1 MSPGESGQFPV
12 GHPHYEILDTCGKGG
27 MGVVY
32 RARDER
38 LNRVVAL
45 KFISKGDDGTES
57 AETLARFRREAESI
71 GSLNHP
77 NIATLFELGD
87 WDGTPFLAMELL
99 AGDPLKKRLAPGTG
113 LPMSEVMDYTRQLGA
128 ALACAHTE
136 GILHRDI
143 KPSNAM
149 FNSRGTLKLL
159 DFGLAKGIHDSDLT
173 QTGMTV
179 GTVSYMPPEI
189 IAGRDATIQ
198 SDLFSFA
205 AVVYEMAA
213 GRTIH
218 AGGNRGN
225 GGSFAAGITPLR
237 SVRPEIPVEF
247 SDAVA
252 KALSS
257 NPTDRFASVTDF
269 LSALDGAVA
278 ALDDRTRTIT
288 SPVPQPIPKRP
299 LGWIPVVGIAL
310 VLLASAAWWW
320 WTTGSKQVRLQ
331 TVVVLPFE
339 NLSSDPANQALC
351 DGLQET
357 VSGLLARAP
366 ELRDKV
372 LVVPASEL
380 RRGQVRTI
388 SDALRQ
394 FGATMAIT
402 GSLVRSE
409 GGLQVA
415 LNLSDSSPVR
425 QRNSRVIS
433 VSGAELSRLQGSL
446 GTDLGLLLG
455 SGPLTTIQTSAGETT
470 GNSAAYDLF
479 LRGKGALELRAYDD
493 AMALLA
499 KAVDADP
506 GFAAAR
512 AKLAETYVRKS
523 LSTKDPSWLAM
534 ADAEV
539 AKAAKAGPIPPVLL
553 AQALVRKATGKSAE
567 AVALFQQY
575 LKADPG
581 DPEASRF
588 LADELL
594 LMGRPAEAE
603 SIYLQTIRLRPG
615 YWPLYEALGN
625 LYAAQRQYGKSKEAF
640 ETAIVLAPKIPSLR
654 YNLGA
659 MYFKIGNWVAAE
671 AAFRDSVALRP
682 TAVAQANLGVV
693 LFYQGKYLEAA
704 KQTEAATVL
713 QPSNSINWGNLGDD
727 WWQIPNE
734 RGKARAAFE
743 RAAELAEK
751 RLALNPED
759 VQIRKNYSLYLAKL
773 GRVPEALAQA
783 RRAIQQAPKDASVR
797 YYAARTFTA
806 SGKTPEALETL
817 ALALDLGYDPKE
829 IEREPD
835 FSMLQENDRY
845 RQMMRGRQTDE
856 RN

>member
-1 MSPGESGQFPV
+1 MSPGEPAQFPV
-12 GHPHYEILDTCGKGG
+12 GHPHYEILDSCGKGG

-32 RARDER
+32 RARDKR

-45 KFISKGDDGTES
+45 KFISREGDGQES
-57 AETLARFRREAESI
+57 AESLGRFRREAESI
-71 GSLNHP
+71 GKLNHP
-77 NIATLFELGD
+77 NIATVFELGD
-87 WDGTPFLAMELL
+87 WDGTPFLVMELL
-99 AGDPLKKRLAPGTG
+99 SGDPLKKRLAPGVG
-113 LPMSEVMDYTRQLGA
+113 LPMSDVLNYARQLGA

-159 DFGLAKGIHDSDLT
+159 DFGLAKGTHDSDLT

-179 GTVSYMPPEI
+179 GTLSYMPPEI
-189 IAGRDATIQ
+189 IAGRDATVQ

-218 AGGNRGN
+218 AGGQRGI
-225 GGSFAAGITPLR
+225 GGAFTAGIAPLR
-237 SVRPEIPVEF
+237 SVRPEIPLEF

-257 NPTDRFASVTDF
+257 NPADRFAAIADF
-269 LSALDGAVA
+269 LSALDGTIAET
-278 ALDDRTRTIT
+278 DDRTRTIAA
-288 SPVPQPIPKRP
+288 PVREPTPPPKR
-299 LGWIPVVGIAL
+299 LRRWIPGIVVAAL
-310 VLLASAAWWW
+310 MLACAACWWW
-320 WTTGSKQVRLQ
+320 KTMGSKSVTLQ

-366 ELRDKV
+366 ELRDKM

-446 GTDLGLLLG
+446 GTDLGLL
-455 SGPLTTIQTSAGETT
+455 I
-470 GNSAAYDLF
+470 GNSTAYDLF

-493 AMALLA
+493 AMALLV

-512 AKLAETYVRKS
+512 AKLAEAYVRKS
-523 LSTKDPSWLAM
+523 LSSKDPSWLAM

-539 AKAAKAGPIPPVLL
+539 AKAAKVGPIPPVLL

-594 LMGRPAEAE
+594 VMGRPAEAE

-625 LYAAQRQYGKSKEAF
+625 FYVAQRQYGKSKEAF
-640 ETAIVLAPKIPSLR
+640 DTAIVLAPKIPSLR

-659 MYFKIGNWVAAE
+659 MYFKSGNWAAAE

-682 TAVAQANLGVV
+682 TAVARANLGVV

-704 KQTEAATVL
+704 NQTEAATVL

-727 WWQIPNE
+727 WWQIPGA
-734 RGKARAAFE
+734 RDKARAAFG

-773 GRVPEALAQA
+773 DRRSEALAQA

-797 YYAARTFTA
+797 YYAARTFTV
-806 SGKTPEALETL
+806 SGNNTEALETL
-817 ALALDLGYDPKE
+817 AAALGLGYDPKE

-835 FSMLQENDRY
+835 FVSLHENDRFK
-845 RQMMRGRQTDE
+845 QMIRGKQSDG